1 MNRGVHRPGA
11 QPQRLTNN
19 QKYQPK
25 MSLLPQGMVC
35 TTDIVPVLMQMKHDD
50 HDFLAWEDVAKDL
63 YVCIIVVEGNQ
74 IECIPRDWVSEI
86 KKVGLLGLIN
96 MLHFWWLNEVNAC
109 IKHLLACFHG
119 GILWLE
125 TTVTIMVDLI
135 SDIMGLPKDGPKP
148 L

>member
-1 MNRGVHRPGA
+1 
-11 QPQRLTNN
+11 
-19 QKYQPK
+19 

-35 TTDIVPVLMQMKHDD
+35 TTDIVPALMQMKYKD
-50 HDFLAWEDVAKDL
+50 HDLLALVDVENKP
-63 YVCIIVVEGNQ
+63 YVPMVTVGGGP
-74 IECIPRDWVSEI
+74 IERIPHDWACGMN
-86 KKVGLLGLIN
+86 KVGLLGLIN

-109 IKHLLACFHG
+109 IKHLLAYFHG